1 MNFREETE
9 LYLLAFVIYG
19 DNPGKVFSVLSEDA
33 FSDRSVRGA
42 YNKAKSIWQ
51 EKGEVN
57 RPALQNLCDPDE
69 LGACKAAAEYWYP
82 SLEIDSHI
90 ENLTDLN
97 ALQEVERLADELKLA
112 EKMSEVTETVGKLE
126 KLTRGTIKSNAITY
140 EEYME
145 KFLTRKTATLE
156 SYETGFGK
164 LDRFLVISP
173 GDFVILAGEQ
183 SSGKTAFSL
192 ELMNRFAKRGHRCA
206 YFSLE
211 TEAYKLG
218 DRAFCNYAN
227 LDFNNVKRQEL
238 DGEDWERASEKE
250 EEFKAL
256 PVTIV
261 PAAGKTVDWIKAEA
275 LRLNADIIFIDY
287 LGLITP
293 SKGNRDKSYEIATN
307 ISKELHTL
315 AQSEKITVFAL
326 QQQNRDKVGSA
337 SMHSLRD
344 SSQLESDA
352 DAILILTIPRD
363 VNGKTDRDLAN
374 DYLPA
379 WEEELHIAKN
389 KDGDRVTVTFTFD
402 GQHQRFYEREER
414 YE

>member
-19 DNPGKVFSVLSEDA
+19 DNPGKVFSILSEDA

-145 KFLTRKTATLE
+145 KFLT
-156 SYETGFGK
+156 
-164 LDRFLVISP
+164 
-173 GDFVILAGEQ
+173 
-183 SSGKTAFSL
+183 
-192 ELMNRFAKRGHRCA
+192 
-206 YFSLE
+206 
-211 TEAYKLG
+211 
-218 DRAFCNYAN
+218 
-227 LDFNNVKRQEL
+227 
-238 DGEDWERASEKE
+238 
-250 EEFKAL
+250 
-256 PVTIV
+256 
-261 PAAGKTVDWIKAEA
+261 
-275 LRLNADIIFIDY
+275 
-287 LGLITP
+287 
-293 SKGNRDKSYEIATN
+293 
-307 ISKELHTL
+307 
-315 AQSEKITVFAL
+315 
-326 QQQNRDKVGSA
+326 
-337 SMHSLRD
+337 
-344 SSQLESDA
+344 
-352 DAILILTIPRD
+352 
-363 VNGKTDRDLAN
+363 
-374 DYLPA
+374 
-379 WEEELHIAKN
+379 
-389 KDGDRVTVTFTFD
+389 
-402 GQHQRFYEREER
+402 
-414 YE
+414 